1 MSVRRFF
8 GANSRD
14 VMRQVRA
21 ALGDDALILSNRSTP
36 DGVEILAMADDTHRQ
51 LAGDA
56 APAAPQPPSG
66 SSLPPRFG
74 GRPALDPAPSGP
86 ARPFGAPASAEPPRF
101 GAAPAERSSAT
112 DGRMP
117 GGAPGGRPF
126 ASPAPEPARP
136 FASAPPAA
144 AERPFAAESS
154 GGEGSFVPGG
164 VSAYQRAA
172 SMAAYA
178 AQTPPRPT
186 AAPSMPPPSAMPA
199 AAPGT
204 PPSAPGLSA
213 PPGPVPSGPPASPV
227 PSAATMPAL
236 EPLGAAGPAVDF
248 AALSERLFSEL
259 QSMREL
265 LNRQASN
272 AATRTDC
279 GGQLY
284 QRLLSAGF
292 GPLLASEV
300 LAALPGELVDAAAD
314 APAVL
319 AWLERQ
325 LAARLP
331 VLDDEAA
338 LLDAGG
344 VIALVGP
351 TGVGKTTTTAKL
363 AARYVM
369 RHGGSQVALVTTDS
383 FRIGAHEQL
392 RIYAR
397 LLGVEVYALAADAP
411 LDELLRQLA
420 GKRLVIIDTV
430 GMSQRDQRLLTQI
443 GQLGAA
449 GRPIRLMLLLNA
461 ASHGDTLE
469 EVVDIYQRAALA
481 AGSVLS
487 DCIVSKCDE
496 AARLGSVLDIL
507 IRHGLRL
514 NYVATGQQVPEDL
527 QLAEAL
533 PLMRQALAV
542 SQASPFVQPDRAP
555 ANAAQRLE
563 ALSRGLLGQ
572 GRALATTLEALRREI
587 DGFALL
593 ESAWSLGALPRS
605 LQGERLAQMLA
616 ALDAGVASGTDTLL
630 WGRSSAVSGA
640 GWQMPLLGLDGQGH
654 LQVRPWLMH
663 QLPAGQERRLQWAL
677 QQLGARRHLLTA
689 PPDAMALAELQA
701 QRSRWT
707 AQARASSRVEYQGA
721 RHTLAQLQDLATA
734 QHNSDLRHRSR
745 TLRLQLA
752 RLPVQVHPGPARA
765 GSVPPLTLQAW
776 FGRLHEEGEARPAA
790 LRYWLAWSPDEGAAA
805 LAGQVEDVRRQLVL
819 DDLPSLTL
827 RAWQA
832 LGDAHHPLQQELRL
846 FLAAGLAAAASRLE
860 QAEEEWA
867 MDVRAQLLNL
877 SGSRKPRTAAQQLE
891 ALLHLLTARDAV
903 QRMGS
908 QGGIR

>member
-36 DGVEILAMADDTHRQ
+36 EGVEILAMADDAHRQ
-51 LAGDA
+51 LAGDPPPASPPPPAA
-56 APAAPQPPSG
+56 APAPSG
-66 SSLPPRFG
+66 GLPPRFG
-74 GRPALDPAPSGP
+74 ARPGFEPAPTGP

-101 GAAPAERSSAT
+101 GAASTGE
-112 DGRMP
+112 G
-117 GGAPGGRPF
+117 
-126 ASPAPEPARP
+126 
-136 FASAPPAA
+136 ASAFADSRQPP
-144 AERPFAAESS
+144 AERPFAAESAP
-154 GGEGSFVPGG
+154 GEGGFVPGG

-178 AQTPPRPT
+178 AQTPPLPVGMPPS
-186 AAPSMPPPSAMPA
+186 AAPAPAAPMSAPPAPPAPEAPARPDTSAAPPPPSAAFA
-199 AAPGT
+199 AEA
-204 PPSAPGLSA
+204 L
-213 PPGPVPSGPPASPV
+213 ASPHA
-227 PSAATMPAL
+227 P
-236 EPLGAAGPAVDF
+236 VDF

-265 LNRQASN
+265 LNRQASS

-300 LAALPGELVDAAAD
+300 LAALPGELAD
-314 APAVL
+314 APADAPPVL

-420 GKRLVIIDTV
+420 SKRLVIIDTV

-572 GRALATTLEALRREI
+572 GRALATTLDTLRREI

-593 ESAWSLGALPRS
+593 ESAWSLGSLPRS

-616 ALDAGVASGTDTLL
+616 ALDAGSPPTASTLL
-630 WGRSSAVSGA
+630 WGRSTAVSGA
-640 GWQMPLLGLDGQGH
+640 GWQMPLLGLDTQGD

-677 QQLGARRHLLTA
+677 QQLGTRRHLLSA
-689 PPDAMALAELQA
+689 PPDAPALAELQV
-701 QRSRWT
+701 QRSAWM
-707 AQARASSRVEYQGA
+707 APARASSRVEYQGM
-721 RHTLAQLQDLATA
+721 RHTLAQLQALASA
-734 QHNSDLRHRSR
+734 QHNSDLRHRGR

-752 RLPVQVHPGPARA
+752 RLPVQIRPA
-765 GSVPPLTLQAW
+765 GSRQGAAALTLQAW
-776 FGRLHEEGEARPAA
+776 FGRLHDEGEARPAA
-790 LRYWLAWSPDEGAAA
+790 MRYWLAWSSDESAAG
-805 LAGQVEDVRRQLVL
+805 LAGQVEDLRRQLAL

-832 LGDAHHPLQQELRL
+832 LADANHPLQQELRL
-846 FLAAGLAAAASRLE
+846 FLAAGLAATASRLE
-860 QAEEEWA
+860 QAEGDWA

-877 SGSRKPRTAAQQLE
+877 SGSRKPRSAAQQLE
-891 ALLHLLTARDAV
+891 ALLHLLTARDAL

-908 QGGIR
+908 QGGIV